1 MLTVFD
7 DMIENTESN
16 KKVSP
21 IITEFL
27 RRGRKFSFS
36 CFCATILFV
45 SGHRSKIKRETF
57 YHENI

>member
-21 IITEFL
+21 IITEFI
-27 RRGRKFSFS
+27 RTDRKINFS
-36 CFCATILFV
+36 CFCATIFFE